1 MEKVCSYKR
10 VYQDIKDGIA
20 SGRYRY
26 GDRLPTEV
34 ELQETYGVSRITV
47 KKAMELLG
55 EDSLIQRFPGKGTFV
70 CLKEES
76 APSAQS
82 TAGRGPVIGVV
93 MSDFSPDFGQ
103 RFLQGVSEEANRQGC
118 GLMVG
123 LCYSSLSEES
133 AIIDRMQQ
141 NGVNGIIA
149 MAMHSEYGINTGIV
163 NSAIREFPLVLADRY
178 LEGIPLP
185 YIGSDH
191 ADAAFKATQYLFS
204 LGHKNIGL
212 ISSAPTT
219 TAITER
225 ESGYMKSYAMTKYQ
239 VYPSYLLPDIRSSM
253 PGQMTQENIRRDV
266 ERVKAYFRDNPGI
279 TALLCIDYNIMKVCE
294 TAALEMGLRIPDDL
308 SLVSFDT
315 PEDGYAEYEYTHIRQ
330 PERNI
335 GVQSVQMLLD
345 VIGGNR
351 EPKYLLLPTE
361 LCIGKS
367 TAKPSH

>member
-1 MEKVCSYKR
+1 MEKTYNYMR
-10 VYQDIKDGIA
+10 VYQGIKDGIA
-20 SGRYRY
+20 SGRYRH
-26 GDRLPTEV
+26 GDRLPTEA
-34 ELQETYGVSRITV
+34 ELQETFGVSRITV

-55 EDSLIQRFPGKGTFV
+55 EDSLIERFPGKGTFV
-70 CLKEES
+70 CLQEEP
-76 APSAQS
+76 APLSRPA
-82 TAGRGPVIGVV
+82 AGRRPVIGVV
-93 MSDFSPDFGQ
+93 MSDFSSDFGQ
-103 RFLQGVSEEANRQGC
+103 HFLQGVSEEANRQGC

-123 LCYSSLSEES
+123 LCYSSLNEES
-133 AIIDRMQQ
+133 AIIDRMLG
-141 NGVNGIIA
+141 NGVDGIVA
-149 MAMHSEYGINTGIV
+149 MAMHSEQGINAGIV
-163 NSAIREFPLVLADRY
+163 NSAMNGFPLVLADRY

-185 YIGSDH
+185 YVGSDH

-266 ERVKAYFRDNPGI
+266 ERVKSYFRDNPEI

-294 TAALEMGLRIPDDL
+294 TAAREMGMRIPEDL
-308 SLVSFDT
+308 SLVCFDA
-315 PEDGYAEYEYTHIRQ
+315 PDDGYAEYEYTHIRQ
-330 PERNI
+330 PERDI
-335 GVQSVQMLLD
+335 GIQSVQMLLD

-361 LCIGKS
+361 LCIGMS
-367 TAKPSH
+367 TGKPSR